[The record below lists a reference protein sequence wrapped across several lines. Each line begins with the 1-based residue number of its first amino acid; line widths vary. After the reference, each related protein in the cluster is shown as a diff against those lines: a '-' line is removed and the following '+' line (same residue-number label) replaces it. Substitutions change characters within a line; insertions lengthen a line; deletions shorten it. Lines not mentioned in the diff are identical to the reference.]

1 MFFFFLVSVCP
12 RIGSIRIGRAHA
24 HTERVRAKMFPRGNK
39 NRHKSNALRMDMDS
53 GRQRRAERE
62 RKNKIKAEENNGHS
76 VMCPLGR
83 VPNIITSSYC
93 FQTFNLIL
101 FRCRQPAVDDDSGDG
116 NDGATGQLLLLLLVL
131 LVHIIIMLYTWSR
144 NSL

>member
-1 MFFFFLVSVCP
+1 MFFFLVSFCP

-39 NRHKSNALRMDMDS
+39 NRHKSNALRMDS
-53 GRQRRAERE
+53 GRLSEPRQRRAERE
-62 RKNKIKAEENNGHS
+62 GKNKIKAEENNGHS

-101 FRCRQPAVDDDSGDG
+101 FRCRQPAVDDDSVDG
-116 NDGATGQLLLLLLVL
+116 NDGDNGAAL
-131 LVHIIIMLYTWSR
+131 IIIIISTAGAYYNNALHMVS
-144 NSL
+144 